1 MTKSTLRLEPNLSLT
16 DFPVLQSLKYL
27 SLSILASVPLILS
40 FKILRA
46 LISRESPK
54 ILFGIGVPVRPKVST
69 QRVTLKPN

>member
-27 SLSILASVPLILS
+27 SLSILASVPLIQS

-54 ILFGIGVPVRPKVST
+54 FYLELVCLLDLKYQPKE
-69 QRVTLKPN
+69 LH